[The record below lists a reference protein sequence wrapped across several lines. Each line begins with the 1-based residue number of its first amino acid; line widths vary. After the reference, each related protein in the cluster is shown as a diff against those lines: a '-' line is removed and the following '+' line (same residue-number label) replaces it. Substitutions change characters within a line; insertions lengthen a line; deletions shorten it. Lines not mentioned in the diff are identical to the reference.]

1 MKKDSKNSKR
11 GKNRIFLRFVLPLL
25 SVIAAAC
32 FAAVAILSNS
42 LVSQKEA
49 ERWKGENEQSF
60 AQISCYIPVHES
72 IGLDEV
78 HSFRM
83 AMQEQLRSAALDIS
97 SDAILFVDAWST
109 TGKLKVSSELGN
121 GEAAVYAVGGRFFD
135 FHPIRL
141 LSGSYLNEA
150 DLMKDRVL
158 LDEDLA
164 WLLFGGTDLEGMS
177 IRIEGQPFYV
187 AGVVERSED
196 RESGIAYESGMG
208 LFMAY
213 DAYKA
218 LKESAGISCYEFV
231 MAEPVDGFAANFAK
245 EKFPLKSA
253 LIKENT
259 DRFSFGSIIGVIK
272 DFGRR
277 SMQTAGVIYPYWENA
292 ARYIEDWCALILF
305 IGLAA
310 AVTPVMTGLICI
322 IRLLSRGKRKL
333 SDELLPKAKENA
345 EEAIRIRQRRRWE
358 KKRGLHEKR

>member
-1 MKKDSKNSKR
+1 
-11 GKNRIFLRFVLPLL
+11 
-25 SVIAAAC
+25 
-32 FAAVAILSNS
+32 
-42 LVSQKEA
+42 
-49 ERWKGENEQSF
+49 
-60 AQISCYIPVHES
+60 
-72 IGLDEV
+72 
-78 HSFRM
+78 
-83 AMQEQLRSAALDIS
+83 
-97 SDAILFVDAWST
+97 
-109 TGKLKVSSELGN
+109 
-121 GEAAVYAVGGRFFD
+121 
-135 FHPIRL
+135 
-141 LSGSYLNEA
+141 
-150 DLMKDRVL
+150 
-158 LDEDLA
+158 
-164 WLLFGGTDLEGMS
+164 
-177 IRIEGQPFYV
+177 
-187 AGVVERSED
+187 
-196 RESGIAYESGMG
+196 
-208 LFMAY
+208 MAY